1 MNTFKIRFTLF
12 LFLVLFL
19 SVSAQPQNVTKIM
32 KEYFKEYQRTDIK
45 LKPSKVKSCL
55 TNTKKKRITI
65 TVEGGFQ
72 EQFFTEPIVEQ
83 IYDSVRSILP
93 KKNRDYK
100 ITIITDGHPIEELVP
115 NYFRTSKIDES
126 RLWKKEYKGKPWTKN
141 ISRLYT
147 ADEGLEGTH
156 ISLWQKRFGDSVR
169 VINGDKPIMR
179 FFQDRLYAY
188 GTPWCGKEGLS
199 ENARAPIKGICF
211 IERAKENSVE
221 RISPAEA
228 LPRIFQQILTP
239 NTDTAVDALFPLI
252 DRTLLEI
259 PCYVLKCNIS
269 EEAAEVAYEGM
280 NK

>member
-1 MNTFKIRFTLF
+1 MFFIKIAEIVIAVDNKYKYVERLCRDYIVSPISEPQLT
-12 LFLVLFL
+12 VSVTDRQIDDEI
-19 SVSAQPQNVTKIM
+19 SVSDRDVSRAYAEGICVYRNICEVIPEKFGAFLMHCAVI
-32 KEYFKEYQRTDIK
+32 EYEGDGYAFAA
-45 LKPSKVKSCL
+45 KSG
-55 TNTKKKRITI
+55 T
-65 TVEGGFQ
+65 
-72 EQFFTEPIVEQ
+72 
-83 IYDSVRSILP
+83 
-93 KKNRDYK
+93 
-100 ITIITDGHPIEELVP
+100 
-115 NYFRTSKIDES
+115 
-126 RLWKKEYKGKPWTKN
+126 GK
-141 ISRLYT
+141 S
-147 ADEGLEGTH
+147 TH